1 MSASP
6 KPRSVFSAVCR
17 SNGIVLGR
25 TRATV
30 GSRFSLNASLA
41 SAYSNPA
48 AFILPGGGPLRRRG
62 EPTRTRMGPHRRS
75 FSRGPREISNFCR
88 RFGSGKPSFLRIPFV
103 DHCSEATNSIT
114 HAFGFSPVVVGQIHL
129 SQSAGSAGLVA
140 RVYGQHTS
148 ERKIPNVQFS
158 SGVFPHERG

>member
-41 SAYSNPA
+41 SANSNPA
-48 AFILPGGGPLRRRG
+48 AFILPGGGPLRRSV
-62 EPTRTRMGPHRRS
+62 EPTRTLMAPLLRI
-75 FSRGPREISNFCR
+75 FSRGPREILNLWRHS
-88 RFGSGKPSFLRIPFV
+88 
-103 DHCSEATNSIT
+103 
-114 HAFGFSPVVVGQIHL
+114 HA
-129 SQSAGSAGLVA
+129 
-140 RVYGQHTS
+140 
-148 ERKIPNVQFS
+148 
-158 SGVFPHERG
+158 